1 MITNVIEIYKIYET
15 YKYGNTIYNYI
26 KDYME
31 RKKKI
36 SIIKEAAKTRIND
49 EGWELL

>member
-1 MITNVIEIYKIYET
+1 MITNAIEIYKLYET
-15 YKYGNTIYNYI
+15 YKYGTTIYNYI
-26 KDYME
+26 RDYIE

-36 SIIKEAAKTRIND
+36 SIIEEVSKTRLTE